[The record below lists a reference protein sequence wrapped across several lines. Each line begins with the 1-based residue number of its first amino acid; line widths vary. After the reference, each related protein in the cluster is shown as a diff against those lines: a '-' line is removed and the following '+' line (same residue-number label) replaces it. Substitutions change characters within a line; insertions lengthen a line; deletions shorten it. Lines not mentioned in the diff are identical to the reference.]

1 MEEWCMWTNNV
12 NILYE
17 KLPYMMVPMQKNW
30 IEFVGRPRSIISIKH
45 NIRRVS
51 FKAEWIAR
59 LGLKTK
65 HAPFMSLVLYWCW
78 HATQIKKS
86 CHTYEG
92 GTSQTY
98 KGVTPHI
105 WRSHVTH
112 MKESCHTSGKVV
124 THKAFTSYVVAHMME
139 SCHTYERRGLVSTLH
154 DQVSFTLQL
163 LAAQHCDTNK
173 VRCFVQIYSLL

>member
-1 MEEWCMWTNNV
+1 MEEWCMWTNNA

-65 HAPFMSLVLYWCW
+65 HALFMSLVLYWCW
-78 HATQIKKS
+78 HATQINKS

-92 GTSQTY
+92 GTSQT
-98 KGVTPHI
+98 
-105 WRSHVTH
+105 SHATH
-112 MKESCHTSGKVV
+112 MKEP
-124 THKAFTSYVVAHMME
+124 
-139 SCHTYERRGLVSTLH
+139 CHTYEGVLSHIRKGRNTQSSHLLRGGTH
-154 DQVSFTLQL
+154 DGVMSHILIYTSSLQG
-163 LAAQHCDTNK
+163 CD
-173 VRCFVQIYSLL
+173 QIA